1 MREIDTGWI
10 RPAAL
15 LAGLALAACS
25 TAPPAAPEPIIRTVQ
40 VLVPVPVRCAPAIGP
55 APEYP
60 DTAEAILN
68 APDVAERARL
78 YGAGRPLRVQTE
90 RELRAALAECM
101 AGPKV
106 GDQIGAPA
114 PQ

>member
-1 MREIDTGWI
+1 MRKEGWGGLG
-10 RPAAL
+10 AAL
-15 LAGLALAACS
+15 LAAGLLAAC
-25 TAPPAAPEPIIRTVQ
+25 TTTKPPAPEPIIRTVQ
-40 VLVPVPVRCAPAIGP
+40 VMVPVPIRCAPDLGP
-55 APEYP
+55 APDYP
-60 DTAEAILN
+60 DTAEAILA